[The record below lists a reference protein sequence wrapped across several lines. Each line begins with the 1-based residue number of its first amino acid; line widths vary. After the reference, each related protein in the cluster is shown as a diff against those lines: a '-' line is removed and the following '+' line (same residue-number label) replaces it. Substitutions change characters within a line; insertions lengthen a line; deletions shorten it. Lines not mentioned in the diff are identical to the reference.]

1 MICAPNVIPGGVSD
15 GQPFADVGTCG
26 RRLAARPSCGV
37 VPSCNVLPCHPA
49 LGVSVEHQCRVR
61 GFLYARLALAERS
74 ADIAFLSQRSACPM
88 TPSPLTCARAWAFLR
103 VPSGATTP
111 QRSGRCSKTRVSIPP
126 CLCPSDGSHR
136 SSRHL
141 CGCPHS
147 RRSASGSSSSLR
159 LGDSEP
165 FRATR
170 SHSATLRVAC
180 LRVTQCARIG
190 PPMMQFVT
198 SYGWCRHVVR
208 RI

>member
-1 MICAPNVIPGGVSD
+1 MGSLLLMLVRVDGGWPCA
-15 GQPFADVGTCG
+15 
-26 RRLAARPSCGV
+26 RLSCGV
-37 VPSCNVLPCHPA
+37 VPSCHALPCHPA

-136 SSRHL
+136 SSRHRKVVWL
-141 CGCPHS
+141 SPLPSFGLWQQPEA
-147 RRSASGSSSSLR
+147 RR
-159 LGDSEP
+159 LG
-165 FRATR
+165 AIQ
-170 SHSATLRVAC
+170 SHSESLRVAC

-198 SYGWCRHVVR
+198 SYVCWCRHVVR